1 MYFVKGLSYTR
12 LTKIRNGIRKK
23 RVSQSFNLE
32 VVIKRYHW
40 WNMLMRLE
48 KRFEQ
53 IEAVIRKYQRKN
65 MFSWTRIYNEHTWVV
80 FKCTWH
86 RKYIMILGSFLSCNS
101 RVIIK
106 VRPILAAQETL
117 TDFHGDEAK
126 KIIRWAIE
134 HNGMGWHGRN
144 ESQQSS
150 NTMKAYANG
159 SISCQ
164 YCFDTTYFWA
174 LEVFKNQSF

>member
-32 VVIKRYHW
+32 VVIKRYQW

-106 VRPILAAQETL
+106 VRPILAAQETI
-117 TDFHGDEAK
+117 THFQGDEAK
-126 KIIRWAIE
+126 KKIGKKNSKWPT
-134 HNGMGWHGRN
+134 
-144 ESQQSS
+144 QKKL
-150 NTMKAYANG
+150 TY
-159 SISCQ
+159 SIPLILNIFSWK
-164 YCFDTTYFWA
+164 F
-174 LEVFKNQSF
+174 